1 MPDLRSPARAVPG
14 PNGCTEAT
22 KGGKSKSIP
31 DSEESFRALA
41 LAALDQQRS
50 GLRKLAQLLHD
61 DVAQML
67 SAVGLQLDIL
77 RMDLEETVPGIAN
90 RTVEI
95 QELLDRVVKRVRD
108 LSYELS
114 PGIVQRAGLQLA
126 LDVLVGRS
134 RKLFSGNLRLVYDS
148 SVRVPVVAAVA
159 LERIAE
165 EAVSNAIRHAGCNQ
179 IEIIVKSTRN
189 GLVMEVR
196 DDGIGFDYETA
207 RRFPSGLGLLMMQ
220 YCAAKA
226 GLDTAV
232 TRNVG
237 PGMTVRAVMAS
248 EEIRKPA

>member
-1 MPDLRSPARAVPG
+1 MPDPRSPVRTASG
-14 PNGCTEAT
+14 LNGSNEAT
-22 KGGKSKSIP
+22 KKSKSIH
-31 DSEESFRALA
+31 DSEESFRAVA
-41 LAALDQQRS
+41 LAALDQQRE
-50 GLRKLAQLLHD
+50 GLGKLARLLHD

-114 PGIVQRAGLQLA
+114 PGIVERAGLQLA

-134 RKLFSGNLRLVYDS
+134 RKSFSGNLRLIYDS
-148 SVRVPVVAAVA
+148 SVRVPVAAAVA

-165 EAVSNAIRHAGCNQ
+165 EAVSNAIRHSRCNQ

-189 GLVMEVR
+189 GWSLEVQ
-196 DDGIGFDYETA
+196 DDGIGFDYEAA
-207 RRFPSGLGLLMMQ
+207 RRFPPGLGLLMMH
-220 YCAAKA
+220 YCGAKA
-226 GLDTAV
+226 GLDTEV
-232 TRNVG
+232 TRNQG
-237 PGMTVRAVMAS
+237 PGMTVRAAMA
-248 EEIRKPA
+248 RKEGGKPS